1 MTKPDREAAGFW
13 DASLWETAR
22 RRGDAAIKAMIDDG
36 LRNTSVTCVLI
47 GAETATRKWVKYEIE
62 QSLERGN
69 GLLGVY
75 INGLRDRTGL
85 TDPRGAN
92 PLDDMYTRNAAG
104 LTVSLSVLFS
114 TYDYTLNDGYGN
126 LGRWIEE
133 AARK

>member
-1 MTKPDREAAGFW
+1 
-13 DASLWETAR
+13 
-22 RRGDAAIKAMIDDG
+22 MIDDG

-126 LGRWIEE
+126 LGRGG
-133 AARK
+133 RS